1 MSDSNNE
8 VVKYTKKSVAVAQ
21 VNSLTVANDA
31 ESYKDYFKLGGTVAK
46 MSHVCTK
53 NYANFVQN
61 RLNEKEQAK

>member
-21 VNSLTVANDA
+21 VNSLTVAYDA

-46 MSHVCTK
+46 MSHVCK
-53 NYANFVQN
+53 
-61 RLNEKEQAK
+61 